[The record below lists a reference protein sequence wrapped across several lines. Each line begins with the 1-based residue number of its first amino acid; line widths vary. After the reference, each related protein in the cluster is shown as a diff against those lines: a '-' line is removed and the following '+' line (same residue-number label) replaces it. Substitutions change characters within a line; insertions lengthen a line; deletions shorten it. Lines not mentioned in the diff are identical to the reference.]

1 MSSKL
6 SFKNE
11 GEIKRF
17 PDVKKKNQKQ
27 KIRELIN
34 SRPALQKMLQA
45 EMKGH

>member
-17 PDVKKKNQKQ
+17 PDVKKKKQ
-27 KIRELIN
+27 NKIRELIN